1 MKRRKNWRSLVDVWE
16 ADMARM
22 TDEEADALD
31 ELWTRNTPPLKG
43 GAGGFFT
50 RQRDLLAALDTVTAA
65 YIRSRAEAAGQ
76 SPAEV
81 IKAMVRREL
90 AQTA

>member
-1 MKRRKNWRSLVDVWE
+1 
-16 ADMARM
+16 M
-22 TDEEADALD
+22 TEEEADALD
-31 ELWTRNTPPLKG
+31 ELWTKTTPPLKG

-65 YIRSRAEAAGQ
+65 YIRSQAETAHT

-81 IKAMVRREL
+81 IRTLVREKI
-90 AQTA
+90 AASA